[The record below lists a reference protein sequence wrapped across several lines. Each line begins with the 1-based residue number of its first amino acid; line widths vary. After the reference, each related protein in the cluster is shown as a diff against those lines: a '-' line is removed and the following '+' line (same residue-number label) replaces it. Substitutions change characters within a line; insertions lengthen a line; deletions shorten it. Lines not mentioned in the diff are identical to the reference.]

1 MRHGLL
7 SLVAVLAA
15 LVGGYGAGQY
25 RARHP
30 QPAQPIAGRVE
41 PRDRASLFVSGPKT
55 PLMPTGAGWRA
66 AWDVP
71 AHDDLVL
78 TPRSGHQQTWDGAG
92 RHPCARGCVVEYEDA
107 ILAASNADAGPGPD
121 VGGDEALAGIARCV
135 TACETRCDV
144 VWPPPGGAP

>member
-1 MRHGLL
+1 MRPAIL

-15 LVGGYGAGQY
+15 LLGGYGAGQY

-30 QPAQPIAGRVE
+30 QPAQPLAGRVE
-41 PRDRASLFVSGPKT
+41 ARDTARLFVSGPKT
-55 PLMPTGAGWRA
+55 PPKPSGAGWRA

-71 AHDDLVL
+71 AHDDMVL

-92 RHPCARGCVVEYEDA
+92 RHPCALGCVDLYQAA
-107 ILAASNADAGPGPD
+107 ISAAARADAGADPD

-144 VWPPPGGAP
+144 VWPEKGQQP